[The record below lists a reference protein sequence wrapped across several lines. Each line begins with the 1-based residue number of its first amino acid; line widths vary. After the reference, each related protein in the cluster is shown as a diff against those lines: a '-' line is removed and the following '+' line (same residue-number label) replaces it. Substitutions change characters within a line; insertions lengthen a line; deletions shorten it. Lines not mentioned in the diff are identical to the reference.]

1 MNGHLRHPGTEELA
15 EFRAGVTHG
24 ARGDLV
30 AAHIA
35 ECPDCASLSEQLG
48 QVSAMLAA
56 IPAPAIPGDI
66 EARITSVL
74 AAESA
79 RRAGNAASTATPSPV
94 SSPAEV
100 PPPSITLPSSAPAA
114 ASASGSPESTS
125 PVPLAAGSLP
135 PAAARRRAW
144 RRKSVAAPVGVLAA
158 AAACLALAFVGY
170 RVSGTGHPA
179 ASSAAGGSARSQRAG
194 GNIPVS
200 GGPSMRRDNL
210 SPAVRPSTPPFVVQV
225 STVNFHKTTLQAQ
238 VSQQLATERGLGGTG
253 THSPAGH
260 ATSQPGHNSHSVPPN
275 PLVGCVMRVT
285 GHIKPTLVESA
296 DYQSRP
302 VYVIAVPAHAW
313 VVARGCTA
321 AYPEVLASVPLPASR
336 LSPPS
341 SHLRESPSL
350 RIG

>member
-1 MNGHLRHPGTEELA
+1 MNGHLRHPGIEELA

-35 ECPDCASLSEQLG
+35 KCPDCASLSERLG
-48 QVSAMLAA
+48 QVPAMLAA
-56 IPAPAIPGDI
+56 IPPPAIPGDI
-66 EARITSVL
+66 EARITSAL
-74 AAESA
+74 AAESE
-79 RRAGNAASTATPSPV
+79 RRARTAVSPAAATSPA

-100 PPPSITLPSSAPAA
+100 PPPSITPPSSASAA
-114 ASASGSPESTS
+114 AW
-125 PVPLAAGSLP
+125 
-135 PAAARRRAW
+135 RRAW
-144 RRKSVAAPVGVLAA
+144 RRKSVAGPTGVLVA

-170 RVSGTGHPA
+170 QVSGTGHPA
-179 ASSAAGGSARSQRAG
+179 ASSAAGGSASSQRAG
-194 GNIPVS
+194 GNLPVS

-210 SPAVRPSTPPFVVQV
+210 SPAVKPSTPPFVVQV

-260 ATSQPGHNSHSVPPN
+260 ATSQPGSHSVPPN

-285 GHIKPTLVESA
+285 GQIKPTLVESA

-321 AYPEVLASVPLPASR
+321 AYPEVLASVPLPDSR
-336 LSPPS
+336 LSPRA
-341 SHLRESPSL
+341 HTYGNLRALGSVERGASL
-350 RIG
+350 RKGSVK